1 MLQTDSRVRHKL
13 AFRAQYPTWRTPP
26 THSNSSHKMN
36 APRRVSLLSVVSWNS
51 ILVVASTCCVHS
63 VKLSAYRE
71 RKCLSSVE
79 FRMDAFYCIK
89 LNSLLTLVCVI
100 ICIKASFI
108 ISCLREKLTPFTT
121 ALPGGHWLRQHRR
134 ESAMLGPCL
143 LRRLMSVCAVVMNCG
158 CWEDEAL
165 NRCYSTKT
173 QCVSITEIKW
183 ITLFKE
189 MIAAYYE
196 NNMKLVN
203 TLSGQISESLD
214 GCWSC
219 WHILLSLRLNV
230 GWTQG
235 VLGVLFG
242 HWSSEY

>member
-1 MLQTDSRVRHKL
+1 MILVFNQCFYLSIKW
-13 AFRAQYPTWRTPP
+13 RAPP
-26 THSNSSHKMN
+26 THSNSSHKMH

-63 VKLSAYRE
+63 VKLSAYCE
-71 RKCLSSVE
+71 RKFVCGSVE

-89 LNSLLTLVCVI
+89 LNFLLTLVCVI

-143 LRRLMSVCAVVMNCG
+143 LRRLMSVCAVVMNCE
-158 CWEDEAL
+158 CWKDEAL
-165 NRCYSTKT
+165 NCCYSVRTSTKT
-173 QCVSITEIKW
+173 QCVSITEINW

-214 GCWSC
+214 VEAAGTFCY
-219 WHILLSLRLNV
+219 RF
-230 GWTQG
+230 T
-235 VLGVLFG
+235 
-242 HWSSEY
+242 